1 MGKGKRKVPGLNQS
15 STADISFILLIFFL
29 VTTSM
34 DTDSGLPRRLPEWN
48 PDEIEQE
55 MKIKERNVMTVQVNK
70 NNEIHVK
77 NGVVNRVIDI
87 SELKDIAKEFIDNP
101 NNDDKLPVKEDYD
114 IEGYGVVVTTVK
126 HVISLQTDRTTNYE
140 VYFQVQ
146 HELSKAYSELRDAW
160 SKKTFGRSY
169 GQLDEKTEQPIVR
182 GMYSNKISEAEPKQ
196 YGTAQ

>member
-77 NGVVNRVIDI
+77 NGVVNRTIDI
-87 SELKDIAKEFIDNP
+87 SELKDLAKEFIANPDDNP
-101 NNDDKLPVKEDYD
+101 NLPIKEDYD

-140 VYFQVQ
+140 IYFQVQ
-146 HELSKAYSELRDAW
+146 HELSRAYTELRDAW
-160 SKKTFGRSY
+160 AKKTFGKPY
-169 GQLDEKTEQPIVR
+169 AQLDDKTEQPIVR

>member
-34 DTDSGLPRRLPEWN
+34 DTDSGLSRRLPEWD
-48 PDEIEQE
+48 PDVVEQE

-70 NNEIHVK
+70 NNEIYVK
-77 NGVVNRVIDI
+77 NGVINRVIEI
-87 SELKDIAKEFIDNP
+87 SELKDIAKEFIANPDDNP
-101 NNDDKLPVKEDYD
+101 NLPVIEPFE
-114 IEGYGVVVTTVK
+114 IEGYGTVNTTIK

-140 VYFQVQ
+140 IYFQVQ

-160 SKKTFGRSY
+160 ARKNFGKHY
-169 GQLDEKTEQPIVR
+169 NDCDEKTEQPVVR
-182 GMYSNKISEAEPKQ
+182 GVYSNKISEAEPKQ

>member
-34 DTDSGLPRRLPEWN
+34 DIDSGLPRRLPEWN
-48 PDEIEQE
+48 PDEMEQE

-77 NGVVNRVIDI
+77 NGVINRVIDV
-87 SELKDIAKEFIDNP
+87 SELKDIAKEFIANPDN
-101 NNDDKLPVKEDYD
+101 DEKLPIKEDYD

-140 VYFQVQ
+140 IYFQVQ
-146 HELSKAYSELRDAW
+146 HELSKAYSELRDDWA
-160 SKKTFGRSY
+160 KKTFGKPY
-169 GQLDEKTEQPIVR
+169 AQCDDKTEQPIVR

>member
-34 DTDSGLPRRLPEWN
+34 DTDSGLSRRLPEWD
-48 PDEIEQE
+48 PDAVEQE

-70 NNEIHVK
+70 FNEIYVK
-77 NGVVNRVIDI
+77 NGVINRQIEI
-87 SELKDIAKEFIDNP
+87 SELKDIAKEFIANPDDNP
-101 NNDDKLPVKEDYD
+101 NLPVIEPFE
-114 IEGYGVVVTTVK
+114 IEGYGTVNTTIK

-140 VYFQVQ
+140 IYFQVQ

-160 SKKTFGRSY
+160 ARRVFGKHY
-169 GQLDEKTEQPIVR
+169 VDCDEKTEQPVVR
-182 GMYSNKISEAEPKQ
+182 GVYSNKISEAEPKQ

>member
-34 DTDSGLPRRLPEWN
+34 DTDSGLSRRLPEWD
-48 PDEIEQE
+48 PDAVEQE

-70 NNEIHVK
+70 NNEIFVK
-77 NGVVNRVIDI
+77 NGVINRVIDV
-87 SELKDIAKEFIDNP
+87 SELKDIAKEFIANPDDNV
-101 NNDDKLPVKEDYD
+101 NLPIKEDYD

-140 VYFQVQ
+140 IYFQVQ

-160 SKKTFGRSY
+160 ARKNFGKKY
-169 GQLDEKTEQPIVR
+169 EQCDEKTEQPVAR
-182 GMYSNKISEAEPKQ
+182 AVYASKISEAEPKQ

>member
-34 DTDSGLPRRLPEWN
+34 DTDSGLSRRLPEWDPN
-48 PDEIEQE
+48 AQEQE

-70 NNEIHVK
+70 NNEIFVK
-77 NGVVNRVIDI
+77 NGVINRVIDI
-87 SELKDIAKEFIDNP
+87 SELKDIAKEFIANPDDNV
-101 NNDDKLPVKEDYD
+101 NLPVHEEFNIQD
-114 IEGYGVVVTTVK
+114 YGVVVTTVK

-140 VYFQVQ
+140 IYFQVQ
-146 HELSKAYSELRDAW
+146 HELSKAYTELRDAW
-160 SKKTFGRSY
+160 SRKTFGKKFSE
-169 GQLDEKTEQPIVR
+169 LDEDQQAVVKGV
-182 GMYSNKISEAEPKQ
+182 YSNKISEAEPKQ

>member
-48 PDEIEQE
+48 PDEVEQE

-70 NNEIHVK
+70 NNEIYVK
-77 NGVVNRVIDI
+77 NGVINRVIEI
-87 SELKDIAKEFIDNP
+87 SELKDIAKEFIANPDDNP
-101 NNDDKLPVKEDYD
+101 NLPVIEPFE
-114 IEGYGVVVTTVK
+114 IEGYGTVNTTIK

-140 VYFQVQ
+140 IYFQVQ

-160 SKKTFGRSY
+160 ARKNFGKHY
-169 GQLDEKTEQPIVR
+169 NDCDEKTEQPVVR
-182 GMYSNKISEAEPKQ
+182 GVYSNKISEAEPKQ

>member
-34 DTDSGLPRRLPEWN
+34 DTDSGLSRRLPEWN
-48 PDEIEQE
+48 PDEVEQE

-70 NNEIHVK
+70 FNEIFVK
-77 NGVVNRVIDI
+77 NGVINRQIEV
-87 SELKDIAKEFIDNP
+87 SELKDIAKEFIANPDDNP
-101 NNDDKLPVKEDYD
+101 NLPVIEPFE
-114 IEGYGVVVTTVK
+114 IEGYGTVNTTIK

-140 VYFQVQ
+140 IYFQVQ

-160 SKKTFGRSY
+160 ARKVFGKHY
-169 GQLDEKTEQPIVR
+169 VECDEKTEQPVVR
-182 GMYSNKISEAEPKQ
+182 GVYSNKISEAEPKQ

>member
-169 GQLDEKTEQPIVR
+169 GQLDDKTEQPIVR

>member
-34 DTDSGLPRRLPEWN
+34 DTDSGLSRRLPEWD
-48 PDEIEQE
+48 PDAVEQE

-70 NNEIHVK
+70 NNEIFVK
-77 NGVVNRVIDI
+77 NGVINRVIDV
-87 SELKDIAKEFIDNP
+87 SELKDIAKEFIANPDDNI
-101 NNDDKLPVKEDYD
+101 NLPIKEDYD

-140 VYFQVQ
+140 IYFQVQ
-146 HELSKAYSELRDAW
+146 HELSKAYSELRDQWAR
-160 SKKTFGRSY
+160 KTFGKPY
-169 GQLDEKTEQPIVR
+169 LECDEKTEQPVVR
-182 GMYSNKISEAEPKQ
+182 GVYSNKISEAEPKQ

>member
-34 DTDSGLPRRLPEWN
+34 DTDSGLSRRLPEWN
-48 PDEIEQE
+48 PDEVEQE

-70 NNEIHVK
+70 FNEIFVK
-77 NGVVNRVIDI
+77 NGVINRQIEV
-87 SELKDIAKEFIDNP
+87 SELKDIAKEFIANPDDNP
-101 NNDDKLPVKEDYD
+101 NLPVIEPFE
-114 IEGYGVVVTTVK
+114 IEGYGTVNTTIK

-140 VYFQVQ
+140 IYFQVQ
-146 HELSKAYSELRDAW
+146 HELSKAYTELRDAW
-160 SKKTFGRSY
+160 AKKTFGKKFAEC
-169 GQLDEKTEQPIVR
+169 DEDQQAVVKGYYP
-182 GMYSNKISEAEPKQ
+182 NKISEAEPKQ

>member
-34 DTDSGLPRRLPEWN
+34 DTDSGLSRRLPEWN

-70 NNEIHVK
+70 FNEIYVK
-77 NGVVNRVIDI
+77 NGVINRQIEV
-87 SELKDIAKEFIDNP
+87 SELKDIAKEFIANPDDNP
-101 NNDDKLPVKEDYD
+101 NLPVIEPFE
-114 IEGYGVVVTTVK
+114 IEGYGTVNTTIK

-140 VYFQVQ
+140 IYFQVQ

-160 SKKTFGRSY
+160 ARRVFGKHY
-169 GQLDEKTEQPIVR
+169 IDCDEKTEQPVVR
-182 GMYSNKISEAEPKQ
+182 GVYSNKISEAEPKQ

>member
-34 DTDSGLPRRLPEWN
+34 DTDSGLSRRLPEWD
-48 PDEIEQE
+48 PDAVEQE

-70 NNEIHVK
+70 NNEIFVK
-77 NGVVNRVIDI
+77 NGVINRVIDI
-87 SELKDIAKEFIDNP
+87 
-101 NNDDKLPVKEDYD
+101 
-114 IEGYGVVVTTVK
+114 TTYK

-140 VYFQVQ
+140 IYFQVQ
-146 HELSKAYSELRDAW
+146 HELSKAYTELRDAW
-160 SKKTFGRSY
+160 AKKTFGKKFAEC
-169 GQLDEKTEQPIVR
+169 DEDQQAVVKGYYP
-182 GMYSNKISEAEPKQ
+182 NKISEAEPKQ

>member
-48 PDEIEQE
+48 PDDVEQE

-77 NGVVNRVIDI
+77 NGVVNRTIEI
-87 SELKDIAKEFIDNP
+87 SELKDLAKEFIANP
-101 NNDDKLPVKEDYD
+101 DNDDKLPVKEDYD

-146 HELSKAYSELRDAW
+146 HELSKAYSELRDDWA
-160 SKKTFGRSY
+160 KKTFGKPY
-169 GQLDEKTEQPIVR
+169 AQCDDKTEQPIVR

>member
-34 DTDSGLPRRLPEWN
+34 DTDSGLARRLPEWD
-48 PDEIEQE
+48 PDAVEQE

-70 NNEIHVK
+70 NNEIFVK
-77 NGVVNRVIDI
+77 NGVINRVIEV
-87 SELKDIAKEFIDNP
+87 SELKDIAKEFIANPDDNV
-101 NNDDKLPVKEDYD
+101 NLPIKEDYD

-140 VYFQVQ
+140 IYFQVQ

-160 SKKTFGRSY
+160 SRKTFGKHFAD
-169 GQLDEKTEQPIVR
+169 LDETQQSVVKGV
-182 GMYSNKISEAEPKQ
+182 YSNKISEAEPKQ

>member
-15 STADISFILLIFFL
+15 STAVISFILLIFFL

-77 NGVVNRVIDI
+77 NGVVNRTIDI
-87 SELKDIAKEFIDNP
+87 SELKDLAKEFIANPDDNP
-101 NNDDKLPVKEDYD
+101 NLPIKEDYD

-140 VYFQVQ
+140 IYFQVQ
-146 HELSKAYSELRDAW
+146 HELSRAYTELRDAW
-160 SKKTFGRSY
+160 AKKTFGKPY
-169 GQLDEKTEQPIVR
+169 AQLDDKTEQPIVR

>member
-34 DTDSGLPRRLPEWN
+34 DTDSGLSRRLPEWD
-48 PDEIEQE
+48 PDAVEQE

-70 NNEIHVK
+70 FNEIYVK
-77 NGVVNRVIDI
+77 NGVINRQIEV
-87 SELKDIAKEFIDNP
+87 SELKDIAKEFIANPDDNV
-101 NNDDKLPVKEDYD
+101 NLPIKEDYD

-140 VYFQVQ
+140 IYFQVQ
-146 HELSKAYSELRDAW
+146 HELSKAYSELRDQWAR
-160 SKKTFGRSY
+160 KNFGKPY
-169 GQLDEKTEQPIVR
+169 AECDEKTEQPVVR
-182 GMYSNKISEAEPKQ
+182 GVYSNKISEAEPKQ